1 MTLGSVGAN
10 GHILQSGLL
19 TICGKVAR
27 DGVQKNKHYLA
38 ILAYKGYD

>member
-10 GHILQSGLL
+10 GHILQSGLW

-27 DGVQKNKHYLA
+27 DGVQKNKALFGHFSLQR
-38 ILAYKGYD
+38 L